1 MNAAGRPPVDLRL
14 APAALGVWLACWW
27 ACASGATAVATA
39 AAGALVVGVGTVLAL
54 PPAVAAARAPGR
66 EPGSGPARPRGRTRP
81 GSRGAASGLVAPA
94 VALAVGAVVVALS
107 ACAVQLVVRDRS
119 GLGRLAADGRVV
131 TLDARVRD
139 DPTPLRSTW
148 GEGVVLAPLDVTAVD
163 DGSGAWR
170 AAAPV
175 LVRGDQAWSALAVG
189 TRVTVT
195 GRLGPADPGER
206 DVALLV
212 PVRAPVV
219 RAPPRGP
226 VAVADALRSGL
237 MAVTDDL
244 SPQARALVPG
254 VAVGDVT
261 RLPDELGAAMRTV
274 GLTHVTAVSGGH
286 FAIVVATLSGLCAV
300 LGLGRW
306 TRLMVLVPATAG
318 FVLLVRP
325 DPSVV
330 RSAAMCAV
338 ALTGAALGRPSRAVP
353 ALAASVVVLLVADPW
368 LARAFGFVL
377 SVAAT
382 AGIVLLAGP
391 LARRL
396 SAWLPRSLAL
406 VVAVPVAAQ
415 AACGPVLVLLSPAV
429 SLWSVPANLVA
440 DPALAPATV
449 LGVLATLVAPVW
461 PPGAHV
467 LAWCAGCA
475 TWWIARVATTA
486 AGLPGAS
493 VAWVGGPFGAA
504 LLAVATTAAGVA
516 LWNWRALAGA
526 AGLAVPWAP
535 GARPSLAGWPWVGR
549 GTLRACLQRPDRPAA
564 PPAPVLPAR
573 ASPPPS

>member
-1 MNAAGRPPVDLRL
+1 VSTGGRAPVDLRL
-14 APAALGVWLACWW
+14 APAALAVWFACWW
-27 ACASGATAVATA
+27 ATGAGTRAVAIA
-39 AAGALVVGVGTVLAL
+39 AVGVPALAGVVTILLSSL
-54 PPAVAAARAPGR
+54 PGA
-66 EPGSGPARPRGRTRP
+66 SPARRRPARSDAHDGRF
-81 GSRGAASGLVAPA
+81 GASMATLAPA
-94 VALAVGAVVVALS
+94 VALAAGAAAIAL
-107 ACAVQLVVRDRS
+107 ATCATQLAVRDRS
-119 GLGRLAADGRVV
+119 GLADLAAAGRVV
-131 TLDARVRD
+131 TVEATVRD
-139 DPTPLRSTW
+139 DPVPLRSTW
-148 GEGVVLAPLDVTAVD
+148 GQDVLLASLDVSAVD
-163 DGSGAWR
+163 DGARSWR

-175 LVRGDQAWSALAVG
+175 LVRGDPRWAALAVG
-189 TRVTVT
+189 TRVVVT
-195 GRLGPADPGER
+195 GRLGPADPGARE
-206 DVALLV
+206 VAQLA
-212 PVRAPVV
+212 PVRSPDV

-237 MAVTDDL
+237 MGVTDDL

-261 RLPDELGAAMRTV
+261 RLPDDLDVAMRTV

-286 FAIVVATLSGLCAV
+286 FAIVVATLSGLCTV

-306 TRLMVLVPATAG
+306 TRLGVLGPATAG

-338 ALTGAALGRPSRAVP
+338 TLAGTALGRRARAVP

-396 SAWLPRSLAL
+396 SAWLPRSVAL

-415 AACGPVLVLLSPAV
+415 AACGPVLVLLAPAV
-429 SLWSVPANLVA
+429 SAWSVPANLVA

-449 LGVLATLVAPVW
+449 LGVLATLVTPLW
-461 PPGAHV
+461 PAGAHV
-467 LAWCAGCA
+467 LAWAAGCA
-475 TWWIARVATTA
+475 TWWIARVATIA
-486 AGLPGAS
+486 SGLPGAS
-493 VAWVGGPFGAA
+493 VRWTGGPFGAL
-504 LLAVATTAAGVA
+504 LLAVATAAAGAALWSWRSLALAAGV
-516 LWNWRALAGA
+516 R
-526 AGLAVPWAP
+526 VPWAP
-535 GARPSLAGWPWVGR
+535 GSRPSLAGWSWVVR

-564 PPAPVLPAR
+564 PPSPAPPAR
-573 ASPPPS
+573 ASPLRSSRSRR